1 VVNHWHV
8 LGVGAIGGLFACR
21 LQEGGASV
29 ALLTRHD
36 VAPTRELIVSGGS
49 ERRYRFLQQPLEAG
63 TPGAV
68 TEPIANLLI
77 TTKAWA
83 VESALQAIAHRLT
96 PESTVVLL
104 CNGMGLA
111 ERATP
116 LIGDATLILASTTAG
131 CRRSSGN
138 KLIISGEGSTRV
150 GTSVPNDTPPA
161 WFTQWQEAV
170 PDCRWESDIRE
181 VLLAKVALN
190 AVINP
195 LTAIH
200 GVENGALLHPPLK
213 DQTDRITAEVQSLL
227 HAGGANHIAATLPD
241 SVRTVCAQTA
251 QNHSSMRVDME
262 RGEPTEIDA
271 IVGWLLREWIKDPPP
286 TPLLTQIYQAVQA
299 QEAQGLSKG

>member
-1 VVNHWHV
+1 MNQWHV

-21 LQEGGASV
+21 LHESGASV
-29 ALLTRHD
+29 TLLTRRD

-49 ERRYRFLQQPLEAG
+49 ERRCRFLQEPLNAETPEA
-63 TPGAV
+63 V
-68 TEPIANLLI
+68 IEPIAHLLI

-83 VESALQAIAHRLT
+83 VESALQSVSNRLN

-131 CRRSSGN
+131 CRRSSDN

-150 GTSVPNDTPPA
+150 GTSVPTDTPPG

-200 GVENGALLHPPLK
+200 GIDNGALLHPPLK
-213 DQTDRITAEVQSLL
+213 DQTDGITAEVQSLL
-227 HAGGANHIAATLPD
+227 RAGGADHIAAALPD
-241 SVRTVCAQTA
+241 SVSTVCAQTA
-251 QNHSSMRVDME
+251 QNHSSMRVDIE
-262 RGEPTEIDA
+262 RGEPTEIEA
-271 IVGWLLREWIKDPPP
+271 IVGWLLKEWIRDPPP
-286 TPLLTQIYQAVQA
+286 TPLLTEIYEAVRA

>member
-1 VVNHWHV
+1 MNQWHV

-21 LQEGGASV
+21 LHESGASV
-29 ALLTRHD
+29 TLLSRRD
-36 VAPTRELIVSGGS
+36 VAPTRELIVSVGS
-49 ERRYRFLQQPLEAG
+49 ERLYRFPQQPLNAE
-63 TPGAV
+63 TPEAV
-68 TEPIANLLI
+68 TEPITHLLI

-83 VESALQAIAHRLT
+83 VESTLQAIAHKLT

-111 ERATP
+111 ERAAP

-131 CRRSSGN
+131 CRRSSDN

-195 LTAIH
+195 LTAIQ

-213 DQTDRITAEVQSLL
+213 DKTDGITAEVQTLL
-227 HAGGANHIAATLPD
+227 CAGGADHIAAALPD
-241 SVRTVCAQTA
+241 SVRTVCTQTA
-251 QNHSSMRVDME
+251 QNHSSMRVDIE
-262 RGEPTEIDA
+262 RGEPTEIEA
-271 IVGWLLREWIKDPPP
+271 IVGWLLKEWIRDPPP
-286 TPLLTQIYQAVQA
+286 NPLLTEIYQAVRA
-299 QEAQGLSKG
+299 RESQGLSKG

>member
-1 VVNHWHV
+1 MVNQWHV

-21 LQEGGASV
+21 LQESGANV
-29 ALLTRHD
+29 TLLTRHD

-49 ERRYRFLQQPLEAG
+49 ERRHHFLQQPLEAG

-68 TEPIANLLI
+68 TESIAHLLL

-131 CRRSSGN
+131 CRRSSDN

-213 DQTDRITAEVQSLL
+213 DKTDDITAEVQSLL
-227 HAGGANHIAATLPD
+227 RAGGADHIAAALPG

-251 QNHSSMRVDME
+251 QNHSSMRVDIE
-262 RGEPTEIDA
+262 RGEPTEIEA
-271 IVGWLLREWIKDPPP
+271 IVGWLLKEWIKDSPPP
-286 TPLLTQIYQAVQA
+286 RYLRRFMRQC
-299 QEAQGLSKG
+299 ERESRKG

>member
-1 VVNHWHV
+1 MVNQWHV

-21 LQEGGASV
+21 LHESGAGV
-29 ALLTRHD
+29 TLLTRRD
-36 VAPTRELIVSGGS
+36 LATTRELIVRGGS
-49 ERRYRFLQQPLEAG
+49 EKRYRFLQQTLKADTPEAL
-63 TPGAV
+63 
-68 TEPIANLLI
+68 TEPIAHLLI

-111 ERATP
+111 ERAAP
-116 LIGDATLILASTTAG
+116 LIGDAALILASTTAG
-131 CRRSSGN
+131 CRRSSNN

-213 DQTDRITAEVQSLL
+213 NQTDGITAEVQSLL
-227 HAGGANHIAATLPD
+227 CAGGADRIAAALPD
-241 SVRTVCAQTA
+241 SVRTVCTQTA
-251 QNHSSMRVDME
+251 QNHSSMRVDIE
-262 RGEPTEIDA
+262 LGEPTEIEA
-271 IVGWLLREWIKDPPP
+271 IVGWLLKEWIKDPPS
-286 TPLLTQIYQAVQA
+286 TPLLTEIYQAVRA
-299 QEAQGLSKG
+299 RES

>member
-1 VVNHWHV
+1 MNQWHV

-21 LQEGGASV
+21 LQQSGANV
-29 ALLTRHD
+29 TLLTRHGL
-36 VAPTRELIVSGGS
+36 APTREIIVSGGS
-49 ERRYRFLQQPLEAG
+49 ERVYRFFQQPLNAE
-63 TPGAV
+63 TPEAV
-68 TEPIANLLI
+68 TEPIGHLLV

-83 VESALQAIAHRLT
+83 VQSALKSVSNRLT
-96 PESTVVLL
+96 SGSTVVVL

-111 ERATP
+111 ERAAP

-131 CRRSSGN
+131 CRRSSDN

-150 GTSVPNDTPPA
+150 GAYVPDDTPPA

-200 GVENGALLHPPLK
+200 SVENGALLHPPLK
-213 DQTDRITAEVQSLL
+213 DQTDRIIDEVQSLL
-227 HAGGANHIAATLPD
+227 RGGGADRIAAALPD
-241 SVRTVCAQTA
+241 SVRTVCTQTA
-251 QNHSSMRVDME
+251 QNHSSMRVDMA
-262 RGEPTEIDA
+262 RGEPTEIEA
-271 IVGWLLREWIKDPPP
+271 IVGWLLKEWIKKPPP
-286 TPLLTQIYQAVQA
+286 TPLLAEAYEAVRA
-299 QEAQGLSKG
+299 REAQGLSEG